1 MIWIDCTRDHLEAI
15 RAIFNDAIVNST
27 ALYDYVPRSREVMEA
42 WFEGKERANLPIV
55 GVLSDDGE
63 LMGFGS
69 YGPFRPHAAYKYSV
83 EHSIYVDVRFRGLG
97 LGKAILQRLIE
108 RAQQQDY
115 HMMIGVIDA
124 QNATSIALHQKLGFT
139 ACGQI
144 REAGYKFGRWLD
156 LALFQLVLSTPEVPV
171 ER

>member
-1 MIWIDCTRDHLEAI
+1 MTWIDCTRDHLEGI
-15 RAIFNDAIVNST
+15 QAIFNDAIVNST
-27 ALYDYVPRSREVMEA
+27 ALYDYVPRSTEVMEA
-42 WFEGKERANLPIV
+42 WFEGKERAKLPIL
-55 GVLSDDGE
+55 GVLSDSGE

-83 EHSIYVDVRFRGLG
+83 EHSIYVDGRFRGLG

-108 RAQQQDY
+108 QAQQQDY

-124 QNATSIALHQKLGFT
+124 QNATSIALHEKLGFT
-139 ACGQI
+139 ACGHI

-156 LALFQLVLSTPEVPV
+156 LALYQLVLSTPEKPV